1 MDYCGAFL
9 HQFFEAFSK
18 YCRLYTQD
26 LTQSRGIRQSEAKV
40 RWDSTEF
47 WHFCILKIEK
57 NVFYLLWVA

>member
-26 LTQSRGIRQSEAKV
+26 LTQSWGIRGKMRQH
-40 RWDSTEF
+40 R
-47 WHFCILKIEK
+47 ILT
-57 NVFYLLWVA
+57 LLYPQNRKKRFLFIVSGLVL